1 MTFSDY
7 KNLAQVQEEF
17 QIKFQESNVI
27 PES

>member
-17 QIKFQESNVI
+17 QIKHQESNVI